1 MRQTIGKLM
10 LLVGAGAFARPQGP
24 SFFDRQRLIGDL
36 AAFASLDPE
45 LARALTRY
53 VLDGTD
59 DSALLRLKAISGPDA
74 YKAYFGDHWRGSR
87 ARMKRRAAIFRGLH
101 AWDADML
108 KRYGGVLSIVAFVHS
123 SPQSAPCAPHWPVW
137 LGGLFL
143 VGDRLRR
150 MVTISVELGLRKT
163 VLGPWPCALIGRLP
177 ELLRLDGRGEV
188 ELIAGLFDFNRRQ
201 LRIASI
207 EEMVEDRRLKALIA
221 GLADACATCLDRN
234 GAHLRA
240 NLIAYLAANHLI
252 GAGVVL
258 DRVLRLAADRAKGT
272 REAALTALSVVDR
285 ALLAERAA
293 SMLRDTS
300 VDARL
305 AAVRILSGVIGPS
318 SKAVLEAHAPNESS
332 AKVRQAIAEAG
343 ETFAVPKRGGET
355 DATAE
360 QPEAADDVSGYTSV
374 EGDRITIPPMPP
386 LLADGPVPPGT
397 EGKLLAAIAA
407 ANAHAQEL
415 HTARAVGA
423 KFPFRPPYDASLAAD
438 IVAVMSGKKLPLQR
452 LAQVI
457 LGSRSPL
464 ETIWSPWAVAS
475 LDLARILA
483 GPGFTL
489 RHVVRIGCLGNER
502 RQSWFSSLIAENGL
516 FATIIAKRLAE
527 GLDLR
532 VLDALVTDEDGA
544 KGLIIDYFADCGGA
558 SLIDT
563 GEVDRAQ
570 IWPWAA
576 SHFDT
581 FDRALGLAPGP
592 VIDVETMPP
601 NPGATGPKEAVADT
615 LRLLAFLPAVPRRY
629 LQVLIDLATTGP
641 KATRA
646 DARAVLAK
654 TKDLTGL
661 IARRLASREQA
672 SRVAAAQWLGQRR
685 DGAAVPALRA
695 ALAKERTDHGRAALL
710 SALGRLGEDLDP
722 YFADESLLIEARKAL
737 PKLRSNLSDWLVPD
751 ALPTIVWA
759 NGRPVHAD
767 VVRYW
772 LLLADKLGEAG
783 GSPLVHMALDR
794 LKRTDAERL
803 GLHVLAAFIAHDTRS
818 VTEHEANAYAVANVD
833 QHLQA
838 VHRFR
843 PDFTREAALAEL
855 KHKKLAQYLGSANEH
870 RGILALARHAPA
882 ADAVRMVHGFFRDHG
897 QRTAQCL
904 ALLDC
909 LAANPVP
916 AALQFVLAT
925 SKRYKTASVQRHAGE
940 LIAAL
945 AEANSWSRDELADH
959 TVPTGGFDEGG
970 TIALPIGDKTYR
982 LVLDNDCRIVIE
994 NADGKLISSLPS
1006 PSAEPAAAHAKAA
1019 GKQLSA
1025 ARKEVS
1031 ATLDVQR
1038 ARLHE
1043 AMCCGRVWPVAD
1055 FEACLLRH
1063 PIMARLARRLVF
1075 AGLDEKGGIVDTF
1088 RPLDDGTLSDAA
1100 DGVTLAQFAG
1110 VKLAHRTLLDEA
1122 TTQSWRTHLAD
1133 YEVTPLFEQL
1143 DRPVLVVAADGPNQ
1157 YVISD
1162 RQGHML
1168 TTFTLRS
1175 AATKLGYQRAPSDDG
1190 RYFSAYQKRFEAAG
1204 TTALIQFTGAAVP
1217 EVDVPC
1223 ALCTLYFVRS
1233 TCGRADGTALP
1244 LARVPP
1250 VLASEAWNDYHALA
1264 ATGTSF
1270 DPLWQQKAKF

>member
-10 LLVGAGAFARPQGP
+10 LLVGAGVLARPQGP

-108 KRYGGVLSIVAFVHS
+108 KRYGEVLSIVAFVHS

-272 REAALTALSVVDR
+272 REAALTALSVIDR

-532 VLDALVTDEDGA
+532 VWTRLSPTRTAP
-544 KGLIIDYFADCGGA
+544 KGSSSTT
-558 SLIDT
+558 SLT
-563 GEVDRAQ
+563 
-570 IWPWAA
+570 AA
-576 SHFDT
+576 
-581 FDRALGLAPGP
+581 
-592 VIDVETMPP
+592 
-601 NPGATGPKEAVADT
+601 
-615 LRLLAFLPAVPRRY
+615 
-629 LQVLIDLATTGP
+629 
-641 KATRA
+641 
-646 DARAVLAK
+646 
-654 TKDLTGL
+654 
-661 IARRLASREQA
+661 ARR
-672 SRVAAAQWLGQRR
+672 
-685 DGAAVPALRA
+685 
-695 ALAKERTDHGRAALL
+695 
-710 SALGRLGEDLDP
+710 
-722 YFADESLLIEARKAL
+722 
-737 PKLRSNLSDWLVPD
+737 
-751 ALPTIVWA
+751 
-759 NGRPVHAD
+759 
-767 VVRYW
+767 
-772 LLLADKLGEAG
+772 
-783 GSPLVHMALDR
+783 
-794 LKRTDAERL
+794 
-803 GLHVLAAFIAHDTRS
+803 
-818 VTEHEANAYAVANVD
+818 
-833 QHLQA
+833 
-838 VHRFR
+838 
-843 PDFTREAALAEL
+843 
-855 KHKKLAQYLGSANEH
+855 
-870 RGILALARHAPA
+870 
-882 ADAVRMVHGFFRDHG
+882 
-897 QRTAQCL
+897 
-904 ALLDC
+904 
-909 LAANPVP
+909 
-916 AALQFVLAT
+916 
-925 SKRYKTASVQRHAGE
+925 
-940 LIAAL
+940 
-945 AEANSWSRDELADH
+945 
-959 TVPTGGFDEGG
+959 
-970 TIALPIGDKTYR
+970 
-982 LVLDNDCRIVIE
+982 
-994 NADGKLISSLPS
+994 
-1006 PSAEPAAAHAKAA
+1006 
-1019 GKQLSA
+1019 
-1025 ARKEVS
+1025 
-1031 ATLDVQR
+1031 
-1038 ARLHE
+1038 
-1043 AMCCGRVWPVAD
+1043 
-1055 FEACLLRH
+1055 
-1063 PIMARLARRLVF
+1063 
-1075 AGLDEKGGIVDTF
+1075 
-1088 RPLDDGTLSDAA
+1088 
-1100 DGVTLAQFAG
+1100 
-1110 VKLAHRTLLDEA
+1110 
-1122 TTQSWRTHLAD
+1122 
-1133 YEVTPLFEQL
+1133 
-1143 DRPVLVVAADGPNQ
+1143 
-1157 YVISD
+1157 
-1162 RQGHML
+1162 
-1168 TTFTLRS
+1168 
-1175 AATKLGYQRAPSDDG
+1175 
-1190 RYFSAYQKRFEAAG
+1190 
-1204 TTALIQFTGAAVP
+1204 
-1217 EVDVPC
+1217 
-1223 ALCTLYFVRS
+1223 
-1233 TCGRADGTALP
+1233 
-1244 LARVPP
+1244 
-1250 VLASEAWNDYHALA
+1250 
-1264 ATGTSF
+1264 
-1270 DPLWQQKAKF
+1270 